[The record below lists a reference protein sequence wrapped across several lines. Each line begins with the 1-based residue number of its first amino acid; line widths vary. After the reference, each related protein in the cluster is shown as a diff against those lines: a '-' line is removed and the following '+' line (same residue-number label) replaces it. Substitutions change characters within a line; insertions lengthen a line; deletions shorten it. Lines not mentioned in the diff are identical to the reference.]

1 MRLAGAGEEVAAVAE
16 IDEKVHPSLVLE
28 PVVERDD
35 VEGRAEREVQVDF
48 VANLSFPHGHGVADG
63 GLPLE
68 ARGAG
73 LRYRLER
80 ETTPVAF
87 ARGEADDAHRA
98 ATERLAELERVFRVA
113 SKTEAERLV
122 ADGGLPLEA
131 RGAGLRGGGGADAR
145 ADARRD
151 RGRGGRARGRW
162 GCAGVSG
169 VCRARTCRLSESTYD
184 KYVIRR
190 AMLTRTRETTTGGRD
205 AGRARAHGRRERRAD
220 GDDEVRQNSKARID
234 MAGPRGDSTPVA
246 RPRRIRR
253 SLGVSGE
260 DPKKRG
266 RVSSCVMRFE
276 YQIVVAPRTRDPTPT
291 RPTR

>member
-1 MRLAGAGEEVAAVAE
+1 MGAAVASLNGAPTLARAFRVFLLGSLRSEVRRIRRRIVRRMRLAGAGEEVAAVAE

-145 ADARRD
+145 GTRGETAAAVDARA
-151 RGRGGRARGRW
+151 GGGDAQ
-162 GCAGVSG
+162 GCQACAEREHVAS
-169 VCRARTCRLSESTYD
+169 
-184 KYVIRR
+184 RR
-190 AMLTRTRETTTGGRD
+190 APMTNTLFD
-205 AGRARAHGRRERRAD
+205 
-220 GDDEVRQNSKARID
+220 VR
-234 MAGPRGDSTPVA
+234 
-246 RPRRIRR
+246 
-253 SLGVSGE
+253 
-260 DPKKRG
+260 
-266 RVSSCVMRFE
+266 C
-276 YQIVVAPRTRDPTPT
+276 
-291 RPTR
+291 